1 MKRGVSGSNLDVKLS
16 ERTDVLLAV
25 GKKKRDKSMVIPK
38 VLAWIRQ
45 SVTGL
50 MDPRTDMGRLE

>member
-45 SVTGL
+45 SVAAL